1 MTFAVCNF
9 HFAVK
14 FFDTISRSALE
25 TRSWGKRL
33 GRLLTGGEVIGLVGE
48 LGSGKTTFVRG
59 LAEGLEVSAEAWI
72 RSPSFTLINEYEG
85 RLPIYHI
92 DLYRIGSA
100 GDLSELSLR
109 EYLFSDGVSVIEWFE
124 HLPSDEVEAY
134 LLVEL
139 AHVSSQQRRLAFTAH
154 GGQYE
159 EIIKALG
166 NRQ

>member
-1 MTFAVCNF
+1 M
-9 HFAVK
+9 
-14 FFDTISRSALE
+14 
-25 TRSWGKRL
+25 